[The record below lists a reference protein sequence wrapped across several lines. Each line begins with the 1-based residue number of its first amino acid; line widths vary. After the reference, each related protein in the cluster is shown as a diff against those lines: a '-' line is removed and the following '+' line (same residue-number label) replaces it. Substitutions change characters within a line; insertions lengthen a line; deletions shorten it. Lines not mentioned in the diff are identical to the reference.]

1 MGQIST
7 IERDQ
12 APEELRPTYDA
23 IAKKLGAM
31 LNFFKTMVHS
41 PGLLPAFLGL
51 NGTQGKSALDPK
63 LRELAYL
70 RVSEVNGCEYC
81 VHYHRMAAKSA
92 GWSDAELGGIAS
104 VDFGSGLDDLARDV
118 IHFADQVTKTCR
130 ADDAVVARLK
140 AKLSEREV
148 VELAATVALANYT
161 NRVNMAL
168 AIDLP

>member
-1 MGQIST
+1 MSQIST

-23 IAKKLGAM
+23 IAKKFGAM

-41 PGLLPAFLGL
+41 PPLLPAFLGL

-63 LRELAYL
+63 LREMAFL
-70 RVSEVNGCEYC
+70 RVSAINGCDYC

-92 GWSDAELGGIAS
+92 GWTDDDLAGVAGA
-104 VDFGSGLDDLARDV
+104 DFGGGLDDLTRDV
-118 IHFADQVTKTCR
+118 VCFADQVTKTCR
-130 ADDAVVARLK
+130 ADDDLIARLK
-140 AKLSEREV
+140 AKLTEREL
-148 VELAATVALANYT
+148 VELTATVALASYT
-161 NRVNMAL
+161 NRFNMAL